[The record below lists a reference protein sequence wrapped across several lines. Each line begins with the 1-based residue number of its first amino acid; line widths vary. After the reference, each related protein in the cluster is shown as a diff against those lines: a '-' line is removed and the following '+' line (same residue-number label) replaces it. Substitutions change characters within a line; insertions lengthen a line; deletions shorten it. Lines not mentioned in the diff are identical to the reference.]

1 MNSML
6 KNENKIR
13 EKKMEAR
20 KKNCKKFK
28 LILLYLSDNCFWVL
42 GFELSRQLM
51 LDLKFLLIKIFFNR
65 KPRLTLQ
72 NLRVSIKIDNL
83 NFSHVL
89 NYFRYMQNGGNYRS
103 NNGAAYQS
111 QNRGFQQS
119 YDSQNQYREKRDQ
132 SKNGETL
139 RPVNFDNAAPFR
151 KDFYNP
157 TEAARNRSPEEVKAL
172 STKYEISL
180 VGNESHIYPPLALF
194 SEAGLPD
201 YVMSE
206 MTRQGFTQPTGIQA
220 GGFPI
225 VLSGRNLV
233 GIAKT
238 GSGKTLAYIIPAL
251 IHLKHQNPV
260 KPGEGPIALVLAPT
274 RELAQQIQN
283 VANEFGLKCKIS
295 NTCIFGGAP
304 KANQMRDLAKGVD
317 ICIATPGRLIDFL
330 ERNVTNLKRCTYL
343 VLDEADRMLDMGFEP
358 QIKKIMS
365 QIRSD
370 RQVLMFSATWPK
382 EVKNLAEEYL
392 NDYVQINIGSLN
404 LSANQ
409 NILQVK

>member
-1 MNSML
+1 MQVKNLLNSRFSWQQL
-6 KNENKIR
+6 HGGDFRVAEFSSSCILLIHGPR
-13 EKKMEAR
+13 TLCHSLHVHECEKSI
-20 KKNCKKFK
+20 
-28 LILLYLSDNCFWVL
+28 LIL
-42 GFELSRQLM
+42 E
-51 LDLKFLLIKIFFNR
+51 
-65 KPRLTLQ
+65 
-72 NLRVSIKIDNL
+72 
-83 NFSHVL
+83 FS
-89 NYFRYMQNGGNYRS
+89 NFRYTPNGNHRP
-103 NNGAAYQS
+103 AYQS
-111 QNRGFQQS
+111 QNRGYQQYDSFQQ
-119 YDSQNQYREKRDQ
+119 YGGKRDQ
-132 SKNGETL
+132 SKNGESL
-139 RPVNFDNAAPFR
+139 RPVNYDNVEPFR

-157 TEAARNRSPEEVKAL
+157 SESARNRTPEEIELLTARH
-172 STKYEISL
+172 EISI
-180 VGNESHIYPPLALF
+180 VGRDSSKYKPIALF
-194 SEAGLPD
+194 AEAGLPD
-201 YVMSE
+201 YIQGE
-206 MTRQGFTQPTGIQA
+206 MARQGFSHPTAIQA

-251 IHLKHQNPV
+251 VHLKNQSPV

-274 RELAQQIQN
+274 RELAQQIQK
-283 VANEFGLKCKIS
+283 VCNEFGYKCQIS

-304 KANQMRDLAKGVD
+304 KVGQMRDLAKGVD

-330 ERNVTNLKRCTYL
+330 ERNTTNLRRCTYL

-392 NDYVQINIGSLN
+392 NDYIQINIGSLS
-404 LSANQ
+404 LAANH
-409 NILQVK
+409 NIVQVSSLRGCH